1 METIYD
7 IKSLR
12 RLIREW
18 KRADEKIALV
28 PTMGNLHAG
37 HLSLLSHA
45 RGIAGRTV
53 VSIFV
58 NPIQFGRGEDYEH
71 YPSTLDADKEKLEHA
86 GVDLVFAPNLKELYP
101 GGITKDTRVTVPAIS
116 DILCGEFRPGHFAGV
131 TTVVIKLLNNV
142 QPDFALFGEKDY
154 QQVLVIRRMVHD
166 LLIPVEI
173 IALPI
178 IREDDGLAMSS
189 RNNYLTPE
197 LRQYA
202 AIVYESLNA
211 AAKNLKSQRTTIPEL
226 EAACRE
232 AVEQKG
238 MRLEYVSVR
247 RSEDLAPAAAGDW
260 ELIILMAVWLGK
272 ARLIDNVQV
281 LLEAPLRGTA
291 V

>member
-1 METIYD
+1 
-7 IKSLR
+7 
-12 RLIREW
+12 
-18 KRADEKIALV
+18 
-28 PTMGNLHAG
+28 
-37 HLSLLSHA
+37 
-45 RGIAGRTV
+45 
-53 VSIFV
+53 
-58 NPIQFGRGEDYEH
+58 
-71 YPSTLDADKEKLEHA
+71 
-86 GVDLVFAPNLKELYP
+86 
-101 GGITKDTRVTVPAIS
+101 
-116 DILCGEFRPGHFAGV
+116 
-131 TTVVIKLLNNV
+131 
-142 QPDFALFGEKDY
+142 
-154 QQVLVIRRMVHD
+154 MVHD

-202 AIVYESLNA
+202 AVVYESLNA

>member
-1 METIYD
+1 MNTIHD

-12 RLIREW
+12 RLIRDW
-18 KRADEKIALV
+18 KRTDEKIALV
-28 PTMGNLHAG
+28 PTMGNLHEG

-45 RGIAGRTV
+45 RRIAKRTV

-71 YPSTLDADKEKLEHA
+71 YPSTLDSDNEKLERA
-86 GVDLVFAPNLKELYP
+86 GVDLVFTPNLKELYP
-101 GGITKDTRVTVPAIS
+101 GGITEDTRVTVPAIS
-116 DILCGEFRPGHFAGV
+116 EILCGESRPGHFTGV
-131 TTVVIKLLNNV
+131 ATVVIKLLNNV
-142 QPDFALFGEKDY
+142 QPDFALFGEKDF
-154 QQVLVIRRMVHD
+154 QQVLVIRRMVQD

-202 AIVYESLNA
+202 AVIYESLSTA
-211 AAKNLKSQRTTIPEL
+211 AENLKLQRTTITIL

-232 AVEQKG
+232 AVEEKG

-247 RSEDLAPAAAGDW
+247 RSEDLTPAGAGDR

-281 LLEAPLRGTA
+281 LLEEPLRGA
-291 V
+291 CL

>member
-1 METIYD
+1 M
-7 IKSLR
+7 L
-12 RLIREW
+12 
-18 KRADEKIALV
+18 
-28 PTMGNLHAG
+28 
-37 HLSLLSHA
+37 
-45 RGIAGRTV
+45 
-53 VSIFV
+53 
-58 NPIQFGRGEDYEH
+58 GE
-71 YPSTLDADKEKLEHA
+71 L
-86 GVDLVFAPNLKELYP
+86 GVDLIYAPPIAEIYPDGFATEIKV
-101 GGITKDTRVTVPAIS
+101 GGLS
-116 DILCGEFRPGHFAGV
+116 DGLCAVQRPVHFTGV
-131 TTVVIKLLNNV
+131 ATVVAKLLIQCRPHV
-142 QPDFALFGEKDY
+142 ALFGEKDY
-154 QQVLVIRRMVHD
+154 QQVLVIRRMVRD

-189 RNNYLTPE
+189 RNNHLTPE
-197 LRQYA
+197 LRPYA
-202 AIVYESLNA
+202 AVVYESLNA

-247 RSEDLAPAAAGDW
+247 RSEDLAPAAAGDR

>member
-1 METIYD
+1 MNTIHD

-18 KRADEKIALV
+18 KRTDDKIALV
-28 PTMGNLHAG
+28 PTMGNLHEG

-45 RGIAGRTV
+45 RGIAKRTV

-71 YPSTLDADKEKLEHA
+71 YPSTLDSDNEKLERA
-86 GVDLVFAPNLKELYP
+86 GVDLVFTPNLKELYP
-101 GGITKDTRVTVPAIS
+101 GGITEDTRVTVPAIS
-116 DILCGEFRPGHFAGV
+116 EILCGESRPGHFTGV
-131 TTVVIKLLNNV
+131 ATVVIKLLNNV
-142 QPDFALFGEKDY
+142 QPDFALFGEKDF
-154 QQVLVIRRMVHD
+154 QQVLVIRRMVQD

-178 IREDDGLAMSS
+178 IREDNGLAMSS
-189 RNNYLTPE
+189 RNNYLTSE
-197 LRQYA
+197 FRQYA
-202 AIVYESLNA
+202 AVIYESLSTA
-211 AAKNLKSQRTTIPEL
+211 AENLKLQRTTITIL

-232 AVEQKG
+232 AVEEKG

-247 RSEDLAPAAAGDW
+247 RSEDLTPAGTGDR

-281 LLEAPLRGTA
+281 LLEEPLRGA
-291 V
+291 SL